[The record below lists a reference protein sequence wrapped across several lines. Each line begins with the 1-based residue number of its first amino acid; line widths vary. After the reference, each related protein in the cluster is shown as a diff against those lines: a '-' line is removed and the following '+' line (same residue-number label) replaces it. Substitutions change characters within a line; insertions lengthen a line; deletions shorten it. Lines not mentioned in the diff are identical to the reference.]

1 VGVTTRLTY
10 NTAHDFWGA
19 DGIVWPYFFNE
30 RTPQSL
36 YLVGDTVHILWV
48 RSGAGD
54 RYNRSRDR
62 GNTWDYCT
70 GIDCGGIM
78 VLNYGWESSIV
89 ARGSKVHAVAYCHV
103 CSPSSWVPYNRSMD
117 NGTTWDYPISGQNIF
132 AASEYGL
139 GSHSLGSHSLDSP
152 SMDATLSG
160 DTILLVVDASYSL
173 SFLFI

>member
-1 VGVTTRLTY
+1 MGVTTRLTY

-117 NGTTWDYPISGQNIF
+117 NGMVR
-132 AASEYGL
+132 L
-139 GSHSLGSHSLDSP
+139 GIILQLGKTYSP
-152 SMDATLSG
+152 QANTALVPEAL
-160 DTILLVVDASYSL
+160 ILLL
-173 SFLFI
+173 WMQL